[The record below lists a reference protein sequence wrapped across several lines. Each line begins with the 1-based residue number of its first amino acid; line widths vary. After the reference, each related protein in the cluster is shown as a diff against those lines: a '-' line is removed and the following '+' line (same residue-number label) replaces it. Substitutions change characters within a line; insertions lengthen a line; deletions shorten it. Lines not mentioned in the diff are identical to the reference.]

1 MPVKLKYGSNAH
13 TVETTFGYRLLR
25 AFLIFVLGCAV
36 VGVSVI
42 GYFYIHYQHVVDDR
56 LASGHLFAN
65 ISQIYAAPEEVR
77 DGQKLT
83 AASIAADLRRAGY
96 NNNPKLGTYQLN
108 GDSIFIKPGDES
120 YHTTD
125 GATIKTTGG
134 QVQSITA
141 ENGAPLSAYELEP
154 QLITALSED
163 ANRTKRRMVSYND
176 IPQRMVQAVT
186 AIEDRRFFEHSG
198 VDYYSMIGW
207 VWHDAI
213 GDRRYRGGGSTLT
226 MQLAKLLFVEP
237 DRSSKFELIKYKM
250 NQILVAFQL
259 EARFGKQQ
267 IFEMYANEINLGHRG
282 SYAINGFGEAA
293 QTYFGK
299 PLRQLDTAECALLA
313 GMIQSPSRLNPY
325 RHPQRAMARRN
336 TVLDSMVETGA
347 ITGSEATIDKAEP
360 LHLTPPNID
369 SSEAPYFVDIVH
381 DQLVQRIG
389 DQDLAHQNLRIYTSL
404 DPTLQRAATE
414 AVEAGMK
421 NVDELVRKLHRPR
434 KGQAQKPFTYPQVA
448 LVALNPHTGQI
459 LALVGGR
466 NYGESQL
473 DHALAKRPTGSTF
486 KPFVDAAAYNTSLNG
501 TALGNSGGVFTALTQ
516 LNDDPQDFGTDG
528 KPYTPGNM
536 VKGEY
541 PGMVTAADAL
551 AHSLNIATIA
561 LAQMVGFGNVA
572 ALARAAGITSAQGT
586 PSVAIGTYGAT
597 PIELAGAYTIF
608 ANNGVHLNPWMLAS
622 VRNSDGDIVSDFAP
636 EARQVLDPRV
646 AYLTQSLMEGVMNH
660 GTGYSARQHGFM
672 APAAGKTGT
681 EHDAWFAGYTSNLIC
696 IVWIGND
703 DYTDVKIQGADAA
716 APIWAEFM
724 NRAIK
729 LPQYSDVK
737 PFTPPPGITMATID
751 KTTNL
756 LADSACPGNTTT
768 LAFLDGTAPTS
779 SCSQM
784 TESPQNFIQKIFGIG
799 GHKDN
804 VPPPAQPGQPAP
816 VVRVPINPPPT
827 GNAPES
833 TEPAQPQKKKKKNF
847 FQKIFGGGGD
857 KDNSQQQQQQTPPQ

>member
-1 MPVKLKYGSNAH
+1 
-13 TVETTFGYRLLR
+13 
-25 AFLIFVLGCAV
+25 
-36 VGVSVI
+36 
-42 GYFYIHYQHVVDDR
+42 
-56 LASGHLFAN
+56 
-65 ISQIYAAPEEVR
+65 
-77 DGQKLT
+77 
-83 AASIAADLRRAGY
+83 
-96 NNNPKLGTYQLN
+96 
-108 GDSIFIKPGDES
+108 
-120 YHTTD
+120 
-125 GATIKTTGG
+125 
-134 QVQSITA
+134 
-141 ENGAPLSAYELEP
+141 
-154 QLITALSED
+154 
-163 ANRTKRRMVSYND
+163 
-176 IPQRMVQAVT
+176 
-186 AIEDRRFFEHSG
+186 
-198 VDYYSMIGW
+198 
-207 VWHDAI
+207 
-213 GDRRYRGGGSTLT
+213 
-226 MQLAKLLFVEP
+226 
-237 DRSSKFELIKYKM
+237 
-250 NQILVAFQL
+250 
-259 EARFGKQQ
+259 
-267 IFEMYANEINLGHRG
+267 
-282 SYAINGFGEAA
+282 
-293 QTYFGK
+293 
-299 PLRQLDTAECALLA
+299 
-313 GMIQSPSRLNPY
+313 
-325 RHPQRAMARRN
+325 
-336 TVLDSMVETGA
+336 MVETGD
-347 ITGSEATIDKAEP
+347 ITESEATIDKAEP

-369 SSEAPYFVDIVH
+369 SSEAPYFVDLVH

-404 DPTLQRAATE
+404 DPDLQRAAAE

-434 KGQAQKPFTYPQVA
+434 KGQVQKPFTYPQVA

-501 TALGNSGGVFTALTQ
+501 TPLGDTGGVFTALTQ
-516 LNDDPQDFGTDG
+516 LNDDQTTFMFAG
-528 KPYTPGNM
+528 KPYTPGNF
-536 VKGEY
+536 VRGEY

-551 AHSLNIATIA
+551 AHSLNIATIS
-561 LAQMVGFGNVA
+561 LAQMVGFDKVA

-608 ANNGVHLNPWMLAS
+608 ANNGVHVNPWMLAS

-681 EHDAWFAGYTSNLIC
+681 EHDSWFAGYTSNLIC

-737 PFTPPPGITMATID
+737 SFTPPPGITMATID

-756 LADSACPGNTTT
+756 LADSACPNNTETV
-768 LAFLDGTAPTS
+768 AFLDGTVPTS

-784 TESPQNFIQKIFGIG
+784 TESPQNFIEKIFGIG
-799 GHKDN
+799 GHKQV
-804 VPPPAQPGQPAP
+804 VPAPAQPGQPAP
-816 VVRVPINPPPT
+816 VVRVPVNPPPV
-827 GNAPES
+827 GNS
-833 TEPAQPQKKKKKNF
+833 TEPAEPAQPPKKKKKNF

-857 KDNSQQQQQQTPPQ
+857 KDSQQQQQQTPPQ